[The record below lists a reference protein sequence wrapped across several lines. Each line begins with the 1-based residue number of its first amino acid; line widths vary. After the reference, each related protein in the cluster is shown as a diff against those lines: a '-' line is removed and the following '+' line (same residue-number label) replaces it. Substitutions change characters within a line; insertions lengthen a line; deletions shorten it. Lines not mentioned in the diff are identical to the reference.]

1 MLQTR
6 SIGHYLHALQIL
18 RLLAYRLWVV
28 GSHRSST
35 YFCLS
40 ISCPAISAHLFVD
53 SVVWSVGSG
62 TVRLL
67 TMSSSISLHMNLNIN
82 MSFKQFLA
90 KLQVSHIISSKLYQS
105 LYLTDRTAA
114 TTKFALQSS
123 TRRLADWDHHL
134 ALGLL
139 RYLWDTWI
147 YCWVG
152 G

>member
-1 MLQTR
+1 MPSR
-6 SIGHYLHALQIL
+6 SFGFWHIDYE
-18 RLLAYRLWVV
+18 LLEVIN
-28 GSHRSST
+28 HRHIFV
-35 YFCLS
+35 YQL
-40 ISCPAISAHLFVD
+40 AISAHLFVD

-62 TVRLL
+62 SVRLL

-123 TRRLADWDHHL
+123 TR
-134 ALGLL
+134 
-139 RYLWDTWI
+139 
-147 YCWVG
+147 
-152 G
+152 